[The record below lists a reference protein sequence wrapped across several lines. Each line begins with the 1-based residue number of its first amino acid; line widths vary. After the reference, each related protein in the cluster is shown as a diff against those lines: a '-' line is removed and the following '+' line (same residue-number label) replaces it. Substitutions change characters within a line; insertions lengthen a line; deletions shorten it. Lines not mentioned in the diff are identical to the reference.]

1 MNNIKYTVFF
11 GGLTQNVTTDNL
23 QQWTELFGDVSNI
36 KIIPNKKNPTGLNFG
51 FVDMKDKETML
62 ACIEYYKENPLE
74 VEGVKLTIAQA
85 KRNKE
90 NKNNFNNRRS
100 SQHRNDYKSDRR
112 TSNRYNNFDYND
124 GLYEYEAH
132 RSNRSY
138 NRYND

>member
-51 FVDMKDKETML
+51 FVDMEDKETML

-100 SQHRNDYKSDRR
+100 SQHRNDYRSDRR
-112 TSNRYNNFDYND
+112 TSSRYNNFNDND
-124 GLYEYEAH
+124 GLHEYEAH